1 MTTLTLYTAPWC
13 EPCKRALPMVQA
25 FAAKRGI
32 ALEIVDVDQYPKRA
46 VAAGVMGVPTLVS
59 TLADGTQ
66 RTHRAVP
73 TLGDLKRLVEE

>member
-13 EPCKRALPMVQA
+13 EPCKRAIPMVRK
-25 FAAKRGI
+25 FAAANSI
-32 ALEIVDVDQYPKRA
+32 ELEIVDIDEHPKRA

-66 RTHRAVP
+66 RTHRSVP

>member
-25 FAAKRGI
+25 FAAKHGLQ
-32 ALEIVDVDQYPKRA
+32 LEVVDIDAHPKRA
-46 VAAGVMGVPTLVS
+46 VTAGVMGVPTLVS

-66 RTHRAVP
+66 RVHRSVP

>member
-1 MTTLTLYTAPWC
+1 VTALTLYTAPWC
-13 EPCKRALPMVQA
+13 QPCKRALPLVQQ
-25 FAAKRGI
+25 FAADRGLQ
-32 ALEIVDVDQYPKRA
+32 LEIVDIDAFPQRA

>member
-13 EPCKRALPMVQA
+13 APCKRALPMVQQ
-25 FAAKRGI
+25 FAADRGLQ
-32 ALEIVDVDQYPKRA
+32 LEVVDIDEHPKRA

>member
-13 EPCKRALPMVQA
+13 EPCKRAIPLVRA
-25 FAAKRGI
+25 FAEQRGI
-32 ALEIVDVDQYPKRA
+32 GFEIVDIDEHPKRA

-66 RTHRAVP
+66 RVHRSVP

>member
-13 EPCKRALPMVQA
+13 EPCKRALPLVQQ
-25 FAAKRGI
+25 FSAKHGHE
-32 ALEIVDVDQYPKRA
+32 LEVVDIDEHPKRA

-66 RTHRAVP
+66 RVHRAVP
-73 TLGDLKRLVEE
+73 TLGI